1 MFVGNIFINTSA
13 GCRTVSIKTFIE
25 HNEIFIERLK
35 LINFKLYFIL
45 YGIIYIV
52 QLGKMLLVDIINSS
66 LLLKISLILGSI
78 IDMVRTIR

>member
-1 MFVGNIFINTSA
+1 MFVGNLFINTPA

-52 QLGKMLLVDIINSS
+52 
-66 LLLKISLILGSI
+66 
-78 IDMVRTIR
+78 